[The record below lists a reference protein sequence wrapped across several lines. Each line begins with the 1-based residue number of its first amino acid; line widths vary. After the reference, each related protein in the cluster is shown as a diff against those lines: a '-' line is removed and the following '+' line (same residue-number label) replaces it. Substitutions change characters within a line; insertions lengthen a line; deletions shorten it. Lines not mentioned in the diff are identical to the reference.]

1 MSSHQDRGYLIV
13 SLHPR
18 GHLLP
23 SRRVASARPKPA
35 DELSPTAPRSSRH
48 LRSFSSGRHR
58 QLIPIMPREGTRSQT
73 GNSRPRIFQAVDTG
87 PATTRRKPSLKSRL
101 TPGGVAK
108 PVNEKK
114 GKDTDKVKQQKKKA
128 GARAGGGT
136 GGGVVD
142 KVRSA
147 VGLAPRE
154 PSKVQKKGGVKRAV
168 QKVVLIPCVE

>member
-1 MSSHQDRGYLIV
+1 
-13 SLHPR
+13 
-18 GHLLP
+18 
-23 SRRVASARPKPA
+23 
-35 DELSPTAPRSSRH
+35 
-48 LRSFSSGRHR
+48 
-58 QLIPIMPREGTRSQT
+58 MPREGTRSQT

-108 PVNEKK
+108 PANEKK
-114 GKDTDKVKQQKKKA
+114 GKEKDKVKQQKKKA
-128 GARAGGGT
+128 GAGGGT

-168 QKVVLIPCVE
+168 QKVRFLPFERRAPRGERGKKYSLDSW